1 VRKRPSFPLT
11 SSYFFFSPLFL
22 PLLERI
28 CSRQKVFLLFRKREK
43 SAFKNKPKMEK
54 IRVETSK
61 KTNLSIFP
69 LIFLCFQTPLRRFLS
84 FHGGGGRGEGGGGG
98 GTIGRQRV
106 RSDRHLN
113 AAEADGVGGGDG
125 QGGDVVSPSGVRS
138 PVSLLKALGAN
149 RLRRGRQDAAGG
161 SGQGR
166 NDGHVLD
173 LELPDPQTLLLAS
186 PPPPKPDKDSA
197 AGEDMKVTE
206 ASAVEGQQE
215 EADM

>member
-1 VRKRPSFPLT
+1 LAPEG
-11 SSYFFFSPLFL
+11 FF
-22 PLLERI
+22 
-28 CSRQKVFLLFRKREK
+28 LFRKREK
-43 SAFKNKPKMEK
+43 SAFKNKQKMEK

-61 KTNLSIFP
+61 KTPNLSIFP
-69 LIFLCFQTPLRRFLS
+69 LIFPCFQTPLRRFLS
-84 FHGGGGRGEGGGGG
+84 FHGGGGGGRGGRGEGGGG

-186 PPPPKPDKDSA
+186 PPPPPKPDKDSGD
-197 AGEDMKVTE
+197 GEEMKVTE
-206 ASAVEGQQE
+206 AAAVEGQQE